1 MDNLI
6 VAVLKDFV
14 AVDVLDV
21 EVGVEP
27 EPLLIFALI

>member
-21 EVGVEP
+21 EVSVES
-27 EPLLIFALI
+27 EPLLVFALI